1 MFFVFNGCMETDA
14 RKTAKG
20 GAPMQKLTKSMVERA
35 EIKDK
40 PYFIFD
46 SQLPGFSVRISPSG
60 KRNYYVQ
67 YLWRKKIQ
75 RMPLGQHGVL
85 TTEQAR
91 DKALKIVA
99 SVKDGEN
106 PQGEKIKRSREPIIH
121 DLARRYLDEH
131 AKLHCKPRTVK
142 GYERYLEKFIL
153 PAIGNLRVSE
163 VSRADIANFHHDMRD
178 TPYDAN
184 RCLEVISKMFNL
196 AELWGLRADGT
207 NPRRHIPKYGE
218 QKRERYLTD
227 EELQR
232 LGSVLEEAETKKTEP
247 LPIIFSI
254 RLLLLTGCRLG
265 EIQTLKWS
273 YIDFTEGC
281 LRLPDSKTGAKI
293 VHVGPAVI
301 NLLRTMQEH
310 DERPEGNPYVIYGT
324 IPLKYRTD
332 IQKPWRR
339 LREKAALSDLR
350 IHDLRHSFASLAVS
364 SGQSLAM
371 IGKLLGH
378 TQVQTTARY
387 AHLMSDTVK
396 SAAKDVS
403 AQIAQKLVPAH
414 VINQTHIPI
423 NTIDQA
429 LAAE

>member
-1 MFFVFNGCMETDA
+1 
-14 RKTAKG
+14 
-20 GAPMQKLTKSMVERA
+20 MQKLTKSVVERA
-35 EIKDK
+35 DIRDK

-46 SQLPGFSVRISPSG
+46 SQLTGFSVRISPSG
-60 KRNYYVQ
+60 RRNYYVQ
-67 YLWRKKIQ
+67 YLWRKKIK
-75 RMPLGQHGVL
+75 RMPIGQHGVL

-91 DKALKIVA
+91 DKALKTIA
-99 SVKDGEN
+99 SVKDGED
-106 PQGEKIKRSREPIIH
+106 PQGEKAKRSREPVVRN
-121 DLARRYLDEH
+121 LAQRYLDEH
-131 AKLHCKPRTVK
+131 AKLHCKPATVK

-227 EELQR
+227 DDLQR
-232 LGSVLEEAETKKTEP
+232 LGAVLQNAEANKTEP
-247 LPIIFSI
+247 LPVIFAI

-265 EIQTLKWS
+265 EIQTLKWN
-273 YIDFTEGC
+273 YVDFAEGC
-281 LRLPDSKTGAKI
+281 LRLQDSKTGAKI

-301 NLLRTMQEH
+301 ALLQRMEQH
-310 DERPEGNPYVIYGT
+310 DDRPEGNPYVIYGT
-324 IPLKYRTD
+324 LPLKYWTD
-332 IQKPWRR
+332 MQKPWRR
-339 LREKAALSDLR
+339 IRKKAGLSDLR

-396 SAAKDVS
+396 TAAKDVS
-403 AQIAQKLVPAH
+403 SQILEKLG
-414 VINQTHIPI
+414 TGHIRKQNASLSASDI
-423 NTIDQA
+423 HHAI
-429 LAAE
+429 AAE